1 MGYRL
6 RKDVIPSKLKLKE
19 FDEALLF
26 SVQRNQ
32 SRRLSIAML
41 TFTIMGNGGLIW
53 AILSGFLI
61 FNPSTSRYGLYMI
74 IALLL
79 CALCNNVIFKTL
91 VDRDRP
97 CDVYKNV
104 PLLIKR
110 PFGSS
115 FPSGHTATSFACAVT
130 LIHMDVRLGFNCSVL
145 GIYHCLFQTVLI
157 CSLLSNRY
165 YLGILSG
172 AAVGV
177 IAIQIVRLFL
187 YFVPISYFAL
197 H

>member
-1 MGYRL
+1 MKPKL
-6 RKDVIPSKLKLKE
+6 RR

-32 SRRLSIAML
+32 SKPLSIAML
-41 TFTIMGNGGLIW
+41 AFSIMGNGGFLW
-53 AILSGFLI
+53 AILCACLV
-61 FNPSTSRYGLYMI
+61 FNPSTSRYGLYML

-79 CALCNNVIFKTL
+79 CALTSNIIFKPFF
-91 VDRDRP
+91 DRERP
-97 CDVYKNV
+97 CDIYKNI

-130 LIHMDVRLGFNCSVL
+130 LVHMDPRLGLIALFIAFIIAFSRLYLFVHFPTDIIF
-145 GIYHCLFQTVLI
+145 GIF
-157 CSLLSNRY
+157 
-165 YLGILSG
+165 SG
-172 AAVGV
+172 AAQGV
-177 IAIQIVRLFL
+177 IAIQIVRVFL

>member
-6 RKDVIPSKLKLKE
+6 RKDVIPFKLKLKE

-130 LIHMDVRLGFNCSVL
+130 LIHMNVRLGL
-145 GIYHCLFQTVLI
+145 IALFLAFI
-157 CSLLSNRY
+157 IAFSRL
-165 YLGILSG
+165 YLFVHYPTDIIFGILSG

>member
-1 MGYRL
+1 M
-6 RKDVIPSKLKLKE
+6 KLKLQR

-41 TFTIMGNGGLIW
+41 AFTIMGNGGLIW

-61 FNPSTSRYGLYMI
+61 LNPSTSRYGLYMVV
-74 IALLL
+74 ALLL
-79 CALCNNVIFKTL
+79 CALANNVIFKSFF
-91 VDRDRP
+91 DRERP
-97 CDVYKNV
+97 CDIYKNV

-130 LIHMDVRLGFNCSVL
+130 LIHMDPRLGL
-145 GIYHCLFQTVLI
+145 IALFLAFI
-157 CSLLSNRY
+157 IAFSRL
-165 YLGILSG
+165 YLFVHFPTDIIFGILSG
-172 AAVGV
+172 AACG
-177 IAIQIVRLFL
+177 IIGIQIVRVFL
-187 YFVPISYFAL
+187 HFVPIAYFAF